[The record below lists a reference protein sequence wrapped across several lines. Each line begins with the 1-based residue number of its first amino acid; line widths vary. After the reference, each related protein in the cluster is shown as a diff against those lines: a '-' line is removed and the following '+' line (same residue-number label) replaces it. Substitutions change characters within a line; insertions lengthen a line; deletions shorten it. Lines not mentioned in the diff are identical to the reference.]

1 MPNPADMPAH
11 TAEAF
16 QDLALLA
23 QEANFLMKRFISHGY
38 TEETAVALTE
48 ITLDR
53 SDNQRRI

>member
-11 TAEAF
+11 TTEAF

-38 TEETAVALTE
+38 TEDAAVQLTE

-53 SDNQRRI
+53 YDTKEN

>member
-11 TAEAF
+11 TSDTY
-16 QDLALLA
+16 QGLALLA
-23 QEANFLMKRFISHGY
+23 QEANFLMKRFLSHGY
-38 TEETAVALTE
+38 TEDTAVALTE

>member
-1 MPNPADMPAH
+1 MPNPTDMPAH
-11 TAEAF
+11 TADAF
-16 QDLALLA
+16 QSLALLA

-53 SDNQRRI
+53 YDTKEN

>member
-11 TAEAF
+11 TTEAF

-23 QEANFLMKRFISHGY
+23 QEANFLMKRFLSHGF
-38 TEETAVALTE
+38 TEDAAVQLTE

-53 SDNQRRI
+53 YDAKEN

>member
-11 TAEAF
+11 TADAF

-23 QEANFLMKRFISHGY
+23 QEANFLMKRFLSHGY
-38 TEETAVALTE
+38 TEDTAVTLTE

-53 SDNQRRI
+53 HDTKEN